1 MSASWKAAL
10 APESITIANKKIP
23 RRGNERKPVSF
34 FFYFKVREKLLF
46 LFVTENRKPTLPLY
60 FA

>member
-10 APESITIANKKIP
+10 APESKAIANKKIP

-34 FFYFKVREKLLF
+34 FLYFKVREKLLF
-46 LFVTENRKPTLPLY
+46 LFVTEKRKPTLPLY